1 MYLLA
6 MPQSRFRPF
15 PALLASLALVSC
27 AGPRIE
33 SQTLQPPAPTA
44 NGGRPV
50 SDPPPSRI
58 VIHATIFREALL
70 KKMAESLPRS
80 GEGNAQ
86 LFAGQTLHY
95 TWQREPLTI
104 KFDRGRVVV
113 SVPVHGRFNMLGERE
128 MPITVTIAGEPVM
141 TADFKALLQSTEV
154 QVVAAGPVDA
164 VNRTVEGK
172 LKELIGKTLDEFRFD
187 VRPLLASAFSR
198 LARPI
203 EIPVGGDQF
212 ACAELKVT
220 SLEAAPTMLADG
232 FEKDLGVVVMPS
244 VTLPCTPVA
253 SLTQSTSTD
262 GGTPVTDAG
271 LQAASPTPAPGST
284 TQFTSY
290 TPGTTGSDGGTPG
303 PDAGTQTAMYTT
315 AVPSD
320 GGTSTDAGSPPPP
333 ATQVAMPLLQNVST
347 LPSGPFKVVIPVAAR
362 YEELSKA
369 LEASMKGRLH
379 FSESHPELYME
390 NPQVYPSDDTVVI
403 KMNLGGKASVGS
415 YSVPMQGEIYFAGHP
430 HVIDNQISV
439 PDLEITPGTASELL
453 KLKFALDYKSIR
465 DQARQALRVDIS
477 ERLAAVKDKM
487 STEMSF
493 SEDLGCVRG
502 QVLRSEVTGIYPH
515 PNFLRIYVQVDAQ
528 LGLYLPCKR

>member
-1 MYLLA
+1 MLRATLA
-6 MPQSRFRPF
+6 VPHPSMSHSRFRPLH
-15 PALLASLALVSC
+15 ALVASLTLFSC
-27 AGPRIE
+27 AGPRVE
-33 SQTLQPPAPTA
+33 SQALQPPPPAA

-58 VIHATIFREALL
+58 VIHTTIFREALL

-80 GEGNAQ
+80 GEGDAQ

-95 TWQREPLTI
+95 TWQREPLTL
-104 KFDRGRVVV
+104 KFDRGRIVVGV
-113 SVPVHGRFNMLGERE
+113 TVRGRFNMLGERE
-128 MPITVTIAGEPVM
+128 MPITVTLAGEPVM

-154 QVVAAGPVDA
+154 QVVASGPVEA
-164 VNRTVEGK
+164 VNRSIEGK

-187 VRPLLASAFSR
+187 VRPLLANAFAR

-203 EIPVGGDQF
+203 EIPVGGDQV

-220 SLEAAPTMLADG
+220 NLEASPTLLADG
-232 FEKDLGVVVMPS
+232 FEKDLGIVVLPS
-244 VTLPCTPVA
+244 VTLPCTPVD
-253 SLTQSTSTD
+253 SLVAGSTSND
-262 GGTPVTDAG
+262 GVTG
-271 LQAASPTPAPGST
+271 V
-284 TQFTSY
+284 
-290 TPGTTGSDGGTPG
+290 
-303 PDAGTQTAMYTT
+303 DAGTL
-315 AVPSD
+315 
-320 GGTSTDAGSPPPP
+320 

-347 LPSGPFKVVIPVAAR
+347 LPSGPFKLVIPVAAR

-403 KMNLGGKASVGS
+403 KMNLGGRARVGS
-415 YSVPMQGEIYFAGHP
+415 YSVPMSGELFFAGHP

-453 KLKFALDYKSIR
+453 KLKFALDYQSIR

-477 ERLAAVKDKM
+477 ERLAMVKDKM
-487 STEMSF
+487 STEMTF
-493 SEDLGCVRG
+493 AEDLGCVRG
-502 QVLRSEVTGIYPH
+502 QVLRTEVTGVYPH
-515 PNFLRIYVQVDAQ
+515 PTFLRIYVQMDAQ
-528 LGLYLPCKR
+528 LGLYLPCKK

>member
-1 MYLLA
+1 

-15 PALLASLALVSC
+15 SALLASLTLLSC

-33 SQTLQPPAPTA
+33 SQTLQPPPPAA

-70 KKMAESLPRS
+70 KKMAESLPRT
-80 GEGNAQ
+80 GEGDAQ

-113 SVPVHGRFNMLGERE
+113 GVKVNGRFNMLGDRE

-154 QVVAAGPVDA
+154 QVVAAGPVEA
-164 VNRTVEGK
+164 VNRSIEGK
-172 LKELIGKTLDEFRFD
+172 LQELIGKTLDEFRFD
-187 VRPLLASAFSR
+187 VRPLLSSAFAR

-203 EIPVGGDQF
+203 EIPVGGDQV

-232 FEKDLGVVVMPS
+232 FEKDLGIVVMPS

-253 SLTQSTSTD
+253 GLAGPSST
-262 GGTPVTDAG
+262 
-271 LQAASPTPAPGST
+271 
-284 TQFTSY
+284 
-290 TPGTTGSDGGTPG
+290 DGGTPG
-303 PDAGTQTAMYTT
+303 PDAGAQTASP
-315 AVPSD
+315 APND
-320 GGTSTDAGSPPPP
+320 GGTTQFASYTAGPAGTDGGTPGADAGTRTAVYTTGPTSNDGGTGVDAGMPP
-333 ATQVAMPLLQNVST
+333 ATQVATQVTMPLLQNVST

-403 KMNLGGKASVGS
+403 KMNLGGNAQVGS
-415 YSVPMQGEIYFAGHP
+415 YSVPMTGELFFAGHP

-453 KLKFALDYKSIR
+453 KLKFALDYRSIR

-528 LGLYLPCKR
+528 LGLYLPCKK

>member
-1 MYLLA
+1 
-6 MPQSRFRPF
+6 MPHSRFRSL
-15 PALLASLALVSC
+15 PALLASLTLLSC
-27 AGPRIE
+27 AGPRLE
-33 SQTLQPPAPTA
+33 SQTLQPPPPAP

-58 VIHATIFREALL
+58 VIHATIFREALT

-80 GEGNAQ
+80 GEGDAQ

-95 TWQREPLTI
+95 TWQREPVTL

-113 SVPVHGRFNMLGERE
+113 GVKVNGRFNMMGERE
-128 MPITVTIAGEPVM
+128 MPIAITIAGEPVM
-141 TADFKALLQSTEV
+141 TADFKALLQSTDV
-154 QVVAAGPVDA
+154 HVVASGPVEA
-164 VNRTVEGK
+164 VNRSIEAK
-172 LKELIGKTLDEFRFD
+172 LRDLITETLETFRFD
-187 VRPLLASAFSR
+187 VRPLVASAFAR

-203 EIPVGGDQF
+203 EIPVGDQF
-212 ACAELKVT
+212 ACAELKIT
-220 SLEAAPTMLADG
+220 NLEAAPTVLADG
-232 FEKDLGVVVMPS
+232 LEKDLGIVVMPS

-253 SLTQSTSTD
+253 SLAGPTSND
-262 GGTPVTDAG
+262 GGTGVDAG
-271 LQAASPTPAPGST
+271 
-284 TQFTSY
+284 
-290 TPGTTGSDGGTPG
+290 
-303 PDAGTQTAMYTT
+303 M
-315 AVPSD
+315 
-320 GGTSTDAGSPPPP
+320 PP
-333 ATQVAMPLLQNVST
+333 ATQVATQVTMPLLQNVST

-403 KMNLGGKASVGS
+403 KMNLGGNAKVGS
-415 YSVPMQGEIYFAGHP
+415 YSVPMMGELFFAGHP
-430 HVIDNQISV
+430 RVLDNQISV

-453 KLKFALDYKSIR
+453 KLKFALDYQSIR

-477 ERLAAVKDKM
+477 ERLAMVKDKL
-487 STEMSF
+487 SSEMTF

-515 PNFLRIYVQVDAQ
+515 PSFLRIYVQVDAQ

>member
-1 MYLLA
+1 MLL
-6 MPQSRFRPF
+6 PRLRPL
-15 PALLASLALVSC
+15 PALLASLTLLSC

-33 SQTLQPPAPTA
+33 SQTLRPPPPAA

-80 GEGNAQ
+80 GEGDAQ
-86 LFAGQTLHY
+86 LIAGQTLHY
-95 TWQREPLTI
+95 TWQREPLTLR
-104 KFDRGRVVV
+104 FDRGRVVV
-113 SVPVHGRFNMLGERE
+113 GVTVHGRFNMLGERA
-128 MPITVTIAGEPVM
+128 MPITVTLAGEPVM

-154 QVVAAGPVDA
+154 QVVASGPVEA
-164 VNRTVEGK
+164 VNRSIEGK

-187 VRPLLASAFSR
+187 VRPLLSGAFAR

-203 EIPVGGDQF
+203 EIPVGGDQV

-220 SLEAAPTMLADG
+220 SLEAAPTLLADG
-232 FEKDLGVVVMPS
+232 FEKDLGIVVMPS

-253 SLTQSTSTD
+253 SLASDTAGPASTD
-262 GGTPVTDAG
+262 GGTPG
-271 LQAASPTPAPGST
+271 L
-284 TQFTSY
+284 
-290 TPGTTGSDGGTPG
+290 
-303 PDAGTQTAMYTT
+303 DAGT
-315 AVPSD
+315 
-320 GGTSTDAGSPPPP
+320 PP
-333 ATQVAMPLLQNVST
+333 ATQVVMPLLQNVST

-403 KMNLGGKASVGS
+403 KMNLGGKARVGD
-415 YSVPMQGEIYFAGHP
+415 YAVPVGGELFFAGHP

-439 PDLEITPGTASELL
+439 PDLEITPGTASELV
-453 KLKFALDYKSIR
+453 KLKFALDYQSIR

-477 ERLAAVKDKM
+477 ERLAMVKDKM
-487 STEMSF
+487 STEMTF
-493 SEDLGCVRG
+493 AEDLGCVRG
-502 QVLRSEVTGIYPH
+502 QVLRTEVTGIHPH
-515 PNFLRIYVQVDAQ
+515 PSFLRIYVQVDAQ
-528 LGLYLPCKR
+528 LGLYLPCKK